1 MNALKS
7 LVLLVAGLLVVSACG
22 GSGNSAGGG
31 AKRYRIVYIQQNVGN
46 PYFDAITAG
55 FKKASEELGFDFTTT
70 GPASA
75 EATAQIPI
83 IDQQIQKGVDAIA
96 IQVSDP
102 VSELPELQ
110 KAKAKGIH
118 IIAVNSDQIPE
129 VRDAALTPI
138 DFSTVPKLQ
147 LDLLSELMGGSGDFA
162 ILSATQ
168 TAPFQDGY
176 INNPT
181 TGVKALLQSNS
192 KYANMHLVKVAYGD
206 DVPQKSTTETE
217 ALLAGFPNLKAILA
231 PTTVAVAAAAQ
242 AIETKGVQSK
252 IILTGLGTP
261 NQMRKFLKDG
271 TVTKVQLWS
280 PYDQGYVGGYL
291 LFQTLSSKIKPG
303 PNVTFDV
310 PKYGTQTIDKGG
322 VVVVAKELT
331 TFTKENVDS
340 YNF

>member
-1 MNALKS
+1 
-7 LVLLVAGLLVVSACG
+7 
-22 GSGNSAGGG
+22 
-31 AKRYRIVYIQQNVGN
+31 
-46 PYFDAITAG
+46 
-55 FKKASEELGFDFTTT
+55 
-70 GPASA
+70 
-75 EATAQIPI
+75 
-83 IDQQIQKGVDAIA
+83 VDAIA

-110 KAKAKGIH
+110 KAKSKGIH
-118 IIAVNSDQIPE
+118 LIAINSDQIPE

-147 LDLLSELMGGSGDFA
+147 LDLLYELMGGSGDFA

-168 TAPFQDGY
+168 TAPFQDGF

-181 TGVKALLQSNS
+181 TGVKALLKSDS
-192 KYANMHLVKVAYGD
+192 KFANMHLVKVAFGD

-217 ALLAGFPNLKAILA
+217 ALLAGYPNLKAILA

-242 AIETKGVQSK
+242 AIETKGVQGK

-261 NQMRKFLKDG
+261 DQMRKFLKDG

-291 LFQTLSSKIKPG
+291 LYRTLTGAVKPG
-303 PNVTFDV
+303 PNVSFDV
-310 PKYGTQTIDKGG
+310 PNYGTQTIDKTG
-322 VVVVAKELT
+322 VVVVAKQLT
-331 TFTKENVDS
+331 TFTKDNVDQ
-340 YNF
+340 YHF